1 LTIKELLCKKTENS
15 RNKDPG
21 IHRYLSSNRGIQRAI
36 EQRGE
41 RDFLSRH
48 KPKKM
53 RDKYLQKKLTN
64 NKNLPELGRAML
76 KTEKKS
82 GKDVKRSAKYQR
94 A

>member
-1 LTIKELLCKKTENS
+1 MIEGFKEQ
-15 RNKDPG
+15 
-21 IHRYLSSNRGIQRAI
+21 SNNEEKEIFSLDI
-36 EQRGE
+36 N
-41 RDFLSRH
+41 L
-48 KPKKM
+48 KKM